1 MNKRT
6 AAENTLARE
15 RAASVLARCELA
27 QTCAAETRA
36 AILRS
41 ARIEHH
47 ANRTPV
53 YRFEQPMTDVALVLE
68 GIMEVSHTSATGRR
82 HVNTYLAPGDVYGLI
97 PLIDGK
103 GCTHDTWARGPLTL
117 MRVPRETL
125 LHCMATDPVFLQA
138 VLLDLCD
145 RSRMMFTQLGKR
157 SLLPLRA
164 LTAWTLQELAG
175 RHGFQ
180 RHNDRKLNLRL
191 SQDGL
196 ADLLGV
202 TRQSTNRELKQM
214 EREGLIRVGVS
225 EIELLDP
232 HGLEQVATERH

>member
-6 AAENTLARE
+6 AAENAIARE

-27 QTCAAETRA
+27 QACAPETRA

-41 ARIEHH
+41 ARVEHH
-47 ANRTPV
+47 SNREPV
-53 YRFEQPMTDVALVLE
+53 YRAAQAMTDLALVLD
-68 GIMEVSHTSATGRR
+68 GIMEVSHTSPTGRR
-82 HVNTYLAPGDVYGLI
+82 HVNTYLPPGNVFGLI

-117 MRVPRETL
+117 MRIPRETL

-145 RSRMMFTQLGKR
+145 RSRLAFAQLSKQA
-157 SLLPLRA
+157 LLPLRA
-164 LTAWTLQELAG
+164 MTAWTLQDLAQ

-180 RHNDRKLNLRL
+180 RDNRRKLNLRL

-202 TRQSTNRELKQM
+202 TRQSTNRELKQL
-214 EREGLIRVGVS
+214 EREGVIRVGIS
-225 EIELLDP
+225 EIELLD
-232 HGLEQVATERH
+232 LDLLAQVAAERN